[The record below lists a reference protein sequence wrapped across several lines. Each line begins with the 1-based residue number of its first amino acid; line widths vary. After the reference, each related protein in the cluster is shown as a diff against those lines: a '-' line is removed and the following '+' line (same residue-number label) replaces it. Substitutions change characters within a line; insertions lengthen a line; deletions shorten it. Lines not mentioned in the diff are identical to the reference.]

1 MITLPVNRNI
11 DYKMSVI
18 RTAISLETK
27 YNIIKLFNENK
38 TVDQINSELKTDY
51 KSNILLKFKKQKT
64 KISNYEGS
72 TSASVKKLRKLY
84 DPEIDIKLILFVT
97 QCNTDGIPI
106 SLTLIKEKANQIAN
120 DLNIKDFKCS
130 NSYIQRFNKTN
141 SIKSV
146 VIDGE
151 AQGVDTETTSQWIQ
165 QKLPELLKDFSP
177 EDTSNGDEFALFS
190 RLLPN
195 RTYRVTGSN
204 FKTGGKS

>member
-1 MITLPVNRNI
+1 
-11 DYKMSVI
+11 MSAI
-18 RTAISLETK
+18 KRTAISLETK

-165 QKLPELLKDFSP
+165 QKFPKLLEDFSP
-177 EDTSNGDEFALFS
+177 EDTYNGDEFALFW
-190 RLLPN
+190 RLLHN